1 MGLDRAPIEF
11 QTFYFSHVGVTPPKL
26 VKLAM
31 DANNHFDYDDG
42 DDRDINEAEDDDLG
56 QDPNLLKR
64 LDMFGRLTASS
75 AGGWW
80 PHINK
85 NNKIGRKTIF
95 F

>member
-1 MGLDRAPIEF
+1 M
-11 QTFYFSHVGVTPPKL
+11 

-31 DANNHFDYDDG
+31 DANNYFDYDDG
-42 DDRDINEAEDDDLG
+42 DDRDINEAEDDDLE

-85 NNKIGRKTIF
+85 NNKVGRENDF
-95 F
+95 FLWTLVSVLNCPSQA

>member
-11 QTFYFSHVGVTPPKL
+11 QTFYFSHAAVTPPKL

-31 DANNHFDYDDG
+31 DANNYFDYDNG

-75 AGGWW
+75 AGGW
-80 PHINK
+80 
-85 NNKIGRKTIF
+85 
-95 F
+95 

>member
-1 MGLDRAPIEF
+1 M
-11 QTFYFSHVGVTPPKL
+11 
-26 VKLAM
+26 VKLTM
-31 DANNHFDYDDG
+31 DANNYFDYDDG
-42 DDRDINEAEDDDLG
+42 DDRDINEDDDLE
-56 QDPNLLKR
+56 QDPNFLQR

-85 NNKIGRKTIF
+85 NNKVGRKTSF

>member
-1 MGLDRAPIEF
+1 MKTKTVLESLWQKIYGIRLDRAPIKF

-75 AGGWW
+75 AGGW
-80 PHINK
+80 
-85 NNKIGRKTIF
+85 
-95 F
+95 